1 LTLRVL
7 IVSAHG
13 ADAWRGGVERGLHL
27 VASELTARGIEVSVL
42 RSGAGGEANGI
53 RVLNLYDRSEEDT
66 RARIRNRLIDLA
78 SHPSARL
85 RAIVE
90 QEAPDVI
97 HTHNLPGIGTAVWKV
112 AQLRRIPVVH
122 SLHDYYLLCPR
133 MTLMTRSGEPCGTH
147 PVCELRRRRLAG
159 SSSAVSVVTGVSM
172 ALLRAHAHLFGR
184 ARIEVLRNPMA
195 AYNDIVFPQT
205 NRSPLTIGYIG
216 SLAPE
221 KGTLALLD
229 AAERLHG
236 APCKFHVAGT
246 GRLAK
251 LVTSR
256 AASLTNLHYF
266 GSVKGEAKEEF
277 IAQCDVGII
286 PSVWA
291 EPGGPTQALIEWL
304 TARRPVLLSRRGGLA
319 ECASLGGTVAIE
331 PTGASI
337 EAEVRRLVDESVRQ
351 DLSNSIGTWDR
362 DGELARWVDR
372 HLELYALAHAAAS

>member
-1 LTLRVL
+1 VRVL
-7 IVSAHG
+7 MVSAHG

-27 VASELTARGIEVSVL
+27 VAGELMARGVEVSVL
-42 RSGAGGEANGI
+42 RAGAGGDGNGV
-53 RVLNLYDRSEEDT
+53 RVMSLFDRSAENT
-66 RARIRNRLIDLA
+66 SSRVRNRLIDLA

-90 QEAPDVI
+90 REAPDVI
-97 HTHNLPGIGTAVWKV
+97 HTHNLPGISTAVWKV
-112 AQLRRIPVVH
+112 AQRHSIPVVH

-133 MTLMTRSGEPCGTH
+133 MNLMTSGGELCGAH
-147 PVCELRRRRLAG
+147 PVCELRRRRLAAPA
-159 SSSAVSVVTGVSM
+159 SAVAVVTGVSM
-172 ALLRAHAHLFGR
+172 ALLRAHAQIFTR
-184 ARIEVLRNPMA
+184 ARLEVLRNPMA
-195 AYNDIVFPQT
+195 AYNDTAFPEA

-221 KGTLALLD
+221 KGTYALLD
-229 AAERLHG
+229 AAARLQG
-236 APCKFHVAGT
+236 LPCEIHIAGT

-256 AASLTNLHYF
+256 TASLPNLHYH
-266 GSVKGEAKEEF
+266 GSVKGEAKESF
-277 IAQCDVGII
+277 IARCDVGII

-331 PTGASI
+331 PTGTSI
-337 EAEVRRLVDESVRQ
+337 ETEVRRLLDDGFQEK
-351 DLSNSIGTWDR
+351 LAGSIGTWDK
-362 DGELARWVDR
+362 DEELARWVDR
-372 HLELYALAHAAAS
+372 HLDLYALARGAAS